1 MKGENRRMK
10 QLKIEERYTQ
20 RTGSIYRYMI
30 ELNKLP
36 LITVEKEIELSSR
49 AKNGDREAINELA
62 KANLRFVISVA
73 KQYSS
78 NDAVLL
84 EELIAQGNI
93 GLLYAAETFDHTRGF
108 KFISYAVW
116 RIRKEIMQYLTKKNR
131 IVRLPTSFNLDRN
144 RIRKAEE
151 KLAAAL
157 DRPPNKEE
165 LIEELKRQGYKM
177 TEDRFDFIQITG
189 STRIA
194 LEKPKTDDYDPAP
207 IDWLNIGVDPSQST
221 EEQETKKVVRDLLKS
236 LSPVEEDIVKKRL
249 GIPTGDPMSLYQ
261 IGLAHNYSS
270 ERVRQ
275 IFQKAVRKIS
285 RRARK
290 LNLQDLLQ

>member
-1 MKGENRRMK
+1 MK

-20 RTGSIYRYMI
+20 RTGSIDRYMV

-36 LITVEKEIELSSR
+36 LINVEKEIELSSR

-62 KANLRFVISVA
+62 KANLRFVVSVA
-73 KQYSS
+73 KQYAS

-84 EELIAQGNI
+84 EELIAQGNV

-116 RIRKEIMQYLTKKNR
+116 HIRKEIMQYLNEKHR
-131 IVRLPTSFNLDRN
+131 IVRLPTNFNLDRN

-151 KLAAAL
+151 KLAAEL
-157 DRPPNKEE
+157 GRLPNKEE
-165 LIEELKRQGYKM
+165 LIDEVRRQGYKM
-177 TEDRFDFIQITG
+177 TEDRFDFIQSTG
-189 STRIA
+189 SIRIA
-194 LEKPKTDDYDPAP
+194 LEKPKGDEYDPAP
-207 IDWLNIGVDPSQST
+207 IDWLSIGSDPSVTT
-221 EEQETKKVVRDLLKS
+221 EEHERKKLVADLLKI
-236 LSPVEEDIVKKRL
+236 LDPVEEDIVKKRL
-249 GIPTGDPMSLYQ
+249 GIPNGDPMSLYQ
-261 IGLAHNYSS
+261 IGLAHSYSS

-285 RRARK
+285 SKAHK
-290 LNLQDLLQ
+290 MNLQDMLA

>member
-20 RTGSIYRYMI
+20 RTGSIDRYMI

-36 LITVEKEIELSSR
+36 LINVEKEIELSSR

-116 RIRKEIMQYLTKKNR
+116 HIRREIMQYLNEKNR
-131 IVRLPTSFNLDRN
+131 IVRLPTNFNLDRN

-285 RRARK
+285 SRARK